1 MADNINGIEKY
12 LGDSQLWDMPKKKLK
27 FKINDGAILWDHLSD
42 QVKTS
47 ILTGKNPED
56 EDFPWT
62 VVYNGLDYN
71 GDDDPNYERTALHAD
86 QGKYLYELI
95 QNLTN
100 QINSIS
106 PTITLTGDE
115 SNVLPVP
122 ASGHTGNECLY
133 YYFTAEG
140 AVGDIEAYITNEY
153 GQHAQCSIER
163 YDNVLGTA
171 SGRITVKLNST
182 KNTHPQDYVLVVRSV
197 VNNVENARAESII
210 RQEAYVRQV
219 QSMVYVP
226 NSASLRYDVFTKD
239 GGYVYPTFTGLV
251 NVTYDTG
258 EIETNVP
265 FVLNDSF
272 VKTTV
277 WNSDLID
284 GVTLESA
291 GIVHAPSTSESTLH
305 TLGTVSLVCRIFDNN
320 PENIFNVSAVV
331 YQAGVNDG
339 VVKVDPMYITEF
351 GYPENFPATINGS
364 KSITPSV
371 IIKQRVY
378 YVSGISTD
386 ETVNLSTINAT
397 FSVSPTTGITI
408 DPNTGV
414 ITKTSSN
421 QSGSTLSYRIT
432 MTIPNNVNIT
442 EHSRTIIVTQPSES
456 VPVPEYGDVT
466 VTFTY
471 PKYANNSA
479 LTYNFDYD
487 GYATASSK
495 DSAPKITKVTQK
507 YGSSTATIYT
517 NTAND
522 SLQQSISKAGLSNIR
537 FSISSEATI
546 DLPTIDPLTGVV
558 TGSANLEGSKTF
570 TVTMTGSLNGVALKN
585 CTTTLQQ
592 DTINKYIW
600 FGYSETTPTAFGTW
614 THGEQKE
621 ASKVYSGAEQAKVQ
635 TIADQHA
642 TCHWIMIPKDSA
654 YKLSA
659 ANNQLGR
666 NMMEIEGVGAE
677 ILPTASNAI
686 KDTNYR
692 AYYMWH
698 YTDNLYIQAPTIFVL
713 SYK

>member
-95 QNLTN
+95 QNLAN

-197 VNNVENARAESII
+197 VNNVENARAENII

-258 EIETNVP
+258 EVKTNVP

-284 GVTLESA
+284 GVTMGSA
-291 GIVHAPSTSESTLH
+291 GIVYAPSTSESTLH

-339 VVKVDPMYITEF
+339 VVKVDPMYIAEF

-386 ETVNLSTINAT
+386 ETVDLSTINAT
-397 FSVSPTTGITI
+397 FSISPTTGITI
-408 DPNTGV
+408 DSNTGK

-432 MTIPNNVNIT
+432 MAIPDNVNIT

-522 SLQQSISKAGLSNIR
+522 TLQQSISKAGLSNVR
-537 FSISSEATI
+537 FSIDSGA
-546 DLPTIDPLTGVV
+546 TIDPLTGVV
-558 TGSANLEGSKTF
+558 TGSANLGGSKTF
-570 TVTMTGSLNGVALKN
+570 TVTMTGSLNGVSLKN

-592 DTINKYIW
+592 DTVNRYIW
-600 FGYSETTPTAFGTW
+600 FGYSETTPTAFGNW

-621 ASKVYSGAEQAKVQ
+621 ASKVYSGAEQAIVDTSNIPNIK
-635 TIADQHA
+635 
-642 TCHWIMIPKDSA
+642 CHWIMIPKDSN
-654 YKLSA
+654 YHLSEVRDFINTDIKA
-659 ANNQLGR
+659 
-666 NMMEIEGVGAE
+666 EGIGEE
-677 ILPTASNAI
+677 ILPTANNAI
-686 KDTNYR
+686 KDGNHR

-698 YTDNLYIQAPTIFVL
+698 KTTNRNITASSKFVIG
-713 SYK
+713 